1 MDSRDGSTT
10 LDGFLGGRLQVRQP
24 QDGYR
29 AATDPVFLA
38 ASVLA
43 KTGDRVLELGCGV
56 GVASLCLGV
65 RLDGLEQRG
74 LEIQPDY
81 AALARENATRNN
93 IAFEVIEGDLT
104 RMPAALKEQVFDH
117 VIANPPFFPQGSV
130 SQPVDDGKRLAHVD
144 GTGTAI
150 WIDAG
155 LRRLRA
161 GGVFTMIHLSEQLG
175 EILGG
180 FSGRAGDI
188 RVLPIAA
195 RSGKPAKRVLVRAR
209 KGARGALQ
217 LLAPFVV
224 HSGSE
229 HVQGHPDFTPVA
241 ESVLR
246 HGAALNWV

>member
-1 MDSRDGSTT
+1 MTARDLLTT
-10 LDGFLGGRLQVRQP
+10 TDGFLGGRLQVRQP

-38 ASVLA
+38 ASVVA
-43 KTGDRVLELGCGV
+43 KSGDRVLELGCGV
-56 GVASLCLGV
+56 GVASLCLGS
-65 RLDGLEQRG
+65 RQSGLKLIG

-81 AALARENATRNN
+81 AALARENAAKNN
-93 IAFEVIEGDLT
+93 ISFDVVDGDLT
-104 RMPAALKEQVFDH
+104 LMPAMLKEQVFDH
-117 VIANPPFFPQGSV
+117 VLANPPFFPQGSV

-144 GTGTAI
+144 GTGTAV

-161 GGVFTMIHLSEQLG
+161 GGVFTMIHLSEHLG
-175 EILGG
+175 EILTG

-188 RVLPIAA
+188 QVLPIAA

-229 HVQGHPDFTPVA
+229 HVQGHMDYTPQA
-241 ESVLR
+241 EAVLR
-246 HGAALNWV
+246 HGAALDWV

>member
-1 MDSRDGSTT
+1 MTDRDGATT

-38 ASVLA
+38 ASVIA
-43 KTGDRVLELGCGV
+43 KAGDRVLELGCGV
-56 GVASLCLGV
+56 GVASLCLGA
-65 RLDGLEQRG
+65 RQSGLMQIGLE
-74 LEIQPDY
+74 LQPDY
-81 AALARENATRNN
+81 AALARENAAQNN
-93 IAFEVIEGDLT
+93 ISFHVVEGDLT
-104 RMPAALKEQVFDH
+104 QMPMVLKEQAFDH
-117 VIANPPFFPQGSV
+117 VIANPPFFTQGSV

-144 GTGTAI
+144 GTGTGV

-161 GGVFTMIHLSEQLG
+161 GGVFTMIHLSDHLG

-188 RVLPIAA
+188 QVLPIAA

-229 HVQGHPDFTPVA
+229 HVQGSPDFAPDA

-246 HGAALNWV
+246 HGAALRWT